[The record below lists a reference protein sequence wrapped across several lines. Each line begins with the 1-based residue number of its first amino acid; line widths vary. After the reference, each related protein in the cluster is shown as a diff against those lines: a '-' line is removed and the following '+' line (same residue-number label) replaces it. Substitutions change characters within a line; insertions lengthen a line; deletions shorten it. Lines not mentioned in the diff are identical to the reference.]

1 MDVQLTPMGRTA
13 LVSMPIVGG
22 VLAGTTGFQSPA
34 DDYLEDRIDL
44 ARELVTTKA
53 STFCWRVTGDSFRD
67 SGIFDGSIVVIDYS
81 RTPKVG
87 DIVLAK
93 LGDGVTLKR
102 LRMVHGQTCLTS
114 DTRGYPV
121 FPIDSNEGVLIFGVL
136 KHSVLSF

>member
-1 MDVQLTPMGRTA
+1 MGAELTLIGHTE
-13 LVSMPIVGG
+13 LFSMPIVGG

-44 ARELVTTKA
+44 ARELITTKA
-53 STFCWRVTGDSFRD
+53 STFCWRVAGDSFRD

-81 RTPKVG
+81 RSPKVG

-93 LGDGVTLKR
+93 LGDSVVLKR

-121 FPIDSNEGVLIFGVL
+121 FPIDANEGVQIFGVL